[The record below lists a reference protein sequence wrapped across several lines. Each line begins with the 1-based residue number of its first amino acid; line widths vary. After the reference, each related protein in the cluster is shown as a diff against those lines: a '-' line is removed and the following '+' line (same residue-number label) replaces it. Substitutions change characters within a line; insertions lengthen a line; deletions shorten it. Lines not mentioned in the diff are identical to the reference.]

1 LRIGMVFG
9 NKRMNVAN
17 PVLLIGVI
25 SVEIHL
31 NEQVV
36 VERSGSAARRFL
48 ACEPRIIWNA
58 RFLSPIVPLLQ
69 LDSLRAFL
77 C

>member
-1 LRIGMVFG
+1 LKRRFGVVGFRKNKVNVIIRSVLRIGMVFG
-9 NKRMNVAN
+9 NKCMNIAN

-48 ACEPRIIWNA
+48 ACETRVI
-58 RFLSPIVPLLQ
+58 
-69 LDSLRAFL
+69 
-77 C
+77 

>member
-1 LRIGMVFG
+1 MVFG
-9 NKRMNVAN
+9 NKCMNIAN

-48 ACEPRIIWNA
+48 ACETRVI
-58 RFLSPIVPLLQ
+58 
-69 LDSLRAFL
+69 
-77 C
+77 